1 MRRRQRL
8 LCELPDED
16 QPQVRARPVFA
27 DPGADPP
34 VYPWRSAPAHLL
46 TRNQLRARGLRPG
59 AQYPSGVVLWAS
71 RRGGRPRIDGYRF
84 AMLYDVGRARPPL
97 PVTPARARVL
107 AAALAARQTCPECHI
122 RQTYVLSTRLG
133 VCNSCATEFSL
144 AA

>member
-1 MRRRQRL
+1 MRWRQRL
-8 LCELPDED
+8 SRQLPD
-16 QPQVRARPVFA
+16 QAKVRARPVLP

-46 TRNQLRARGLRPG
+46 TRGQLRARGLRPG
-59 AQYPSGVVLWAS
+59 PQYPAGLILWPS

-84 AMLYDVGRARPPL
+84 AVLYDIGQARPRL
-97 PVTPARARVL
+97 PVSPARARAL
-107 AAALAARQTCPECHI
+107 AAALAARQTCPECQT

-133 VCNSCATEFSL
+133 VCNSCATVSGL